1 MILHSKIYFRDV
13 EYINDSGYYQLKQI
27 ILNHPTLIN
36 LYIAFSFRNLLD
48 WSYINCRV
56 LNRLS
61 NLKNMLF
68 RRLIIWIRV
77 CRMYNSN
84 MQIQNF
90 FLRLSFISL
99 IKVFIKM
106 YHLTISVW
114 SKEYTSKNYFSI
126 GNNGILLMIH
136 KILAVNKLQSWIQ
149 SSITYTFV

>member
-61 NLKNMLF
+61 NFKNMLF

-90 FLRLSFISL
+90 FLSLSFISL

-106 YHLTISVW
+106 HHLTISVW
-114 SKEYTSKNYFSI
+114 NKENYTQSIIFPLEMMVFS
-126 GNNGILLMIH
+126 
-136 KILAVNKLQSWIQ
+136 
-149 SSITYTFV
+149 